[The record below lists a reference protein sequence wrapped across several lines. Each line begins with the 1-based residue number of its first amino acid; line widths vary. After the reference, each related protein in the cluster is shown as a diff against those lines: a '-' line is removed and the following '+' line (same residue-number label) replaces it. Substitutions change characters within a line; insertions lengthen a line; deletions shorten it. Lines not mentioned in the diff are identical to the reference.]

1 MVINNATLSIITF
14 FVTDPTKSYNI
25 REIAKKTGI
34 NYRLIYNA
42 ALLLEKEKFLQ
53 IKNVGNI
60 RVCSFIPKGN
70 LSLSVYAEAERTQ
83 EFLEKNVAIKIVKEE
98 VDKKMRT
105 VYDTVLIFGSYAK
118 GKQKQNSDID
128 LLCVI
133 PEHLKREQYEEHIHS
148 IFKLLHYKVD
158 VNVMTEIEF
167 IAAKEEK
174 GINIAK
180 ESISNHIIL
189 RGAEQFHY
197 LLAK

>member
-1 MVINNATLSIITF
+1 MVINNASLQVVKL
-14 FVTDPTKSYNI
+14 FVADPTASYNI
-25 REIAKKTGI
+25 REIAKKTRV
-34 NYRLIYNA
+34 NYRLVHDA
-42 ALLLEKEKFLQ
+42 VLLLEKENFLQ
-53 IKNVGNI
+53 IKKVGNI
-60 RVCSFIPKGN
+60 KLCSFIPGGN
-70 LSLSVYAEAERTQ
+70 KTLSIYAETERTQ
-83 EFLEKNVAIKIVKEE
+83 EVLNKNLVVNILKQE
-98 VDKKMRT
+98 VDKKMVT
-105 VYDTVLIFGSYAK
+105 VYDTMLIFGSYAK

-128 LLCVI
+128 LLCII
-133 PEHLKREQYEEHIHS
+133 PEHLKREQYEEHLQS

>member
-1 MVINNATLSIITF
+1 MVINNASLQVVKL
-14 FVTDPTKSYNI
+14 FVADPAASYNI
-25 REIAKKTGI
+25 REIAKKTRV
-34 NYRLIYNA
+34 NYRLVHDA
-42 ALLLEKEKFLQ
+42 VFLLEKEKFLQ

-60 RVCSFIPKGN
+60 KLCSFIPGGN
-70 LSLSVYAEAERTQ
+70 KALSIYAETERTQ
-83 EFLEKNVAIKIVKEE
+83 EFLNKNFAVNIIKQE

-105 VYDTVLIFGSYAK
+105 VYDTILIFGSYAK

-128 LLCVI
+128 ILCII
-133 PEHLKREQYEEHIHS
+133 PEHLKREHYEKHVLS
-148 IFKLLHYKVD
+148 IFRLLHYKVD

-167 IAAKEEK
+167 IAAKKEN